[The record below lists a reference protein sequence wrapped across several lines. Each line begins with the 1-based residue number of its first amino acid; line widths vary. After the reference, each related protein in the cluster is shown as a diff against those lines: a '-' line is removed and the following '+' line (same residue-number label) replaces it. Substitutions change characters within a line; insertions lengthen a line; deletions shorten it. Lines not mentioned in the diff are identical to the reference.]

1 MHRIGSLIFVTCL
14 VIGLTLT
21 ALGLSYSD
29 AFQSNQLL
37 EVVHNDVREIFNE
50 RMLNAEDSLSLGAQQ
65 MAGDALLVRELAET
79 RQRLISTAP
88 EELKRQT
95 NNLWN
100 VRIFDRLLALR
111 QMQVSKFDQLGAL
124 FGERVKADSGQARTL
139 YPKAAW
145 WQRGPDLILAFANV
159 PLKDGDISSTLVAY
173 ASEGKQLR
181 AGKRYD
187 EEIAALRK
195 IQEDQ
200 TQKFTLFAWDGKMYI
215 AVLEP
220 VIHEDVNIASLVI
233 GMELS
238 RELVESFSRSLSKG
252 IQLMAYYAKPKL
264 GSAGDK
270 SPLRRYY
277 AILSEAD
284 RVLIENATYALYN
297 PADDV
302 KIERSLDQLEVGEI
316 YVGKVGDKHMTFSR
330 QRWLWD
336 EDQEAGFCFMTDLDA
351 SKQHLDDFRSA
362 IMMAGILF
370 WLIAMVGVLVLIH
383 LGQRDANRMKSALLV
398 AINSGKPI
406 DPEALSL
413 LPGMR
418 GLNISQYSI
427 QVVDD
432 PSDNAQENWESLMM
446 NVEDE
451 PNVESQVQS
460 NVSDFILASDAV
472 DEAEAGELYTEYM
485 RLRAQLGITQPMDFD
500 KFLRRLRRNAQK
512 IKEQYKAD
520 KVSFEVHINNGK
532 VVLKPKIET
541 PQ

>member
-37 EVVHNDVREIFNE
+37 EEVQNDVREIFNE

-111 QMQVSKFDQLGAL
+111 QMQVSKFEQLGAH

-139 YPKAAW
+139 YPTAAW

-277 AILSEAD
+277 AVLSEAD

-336 EDQEAGFCFMTDLDA
+336 ENQEAGFYFMTDVDA

-370 WLIAMVGVLVLIH
+370 WLIAMVGILVLIH
-383 LGQRDANRMKSALLV
+383 LGQRDANRIKSALIE

-451 PNVESQVQS
+451 PNVESQVQI

-520 KVSFEVHINNGK
+520 KVSFEVYINNGK